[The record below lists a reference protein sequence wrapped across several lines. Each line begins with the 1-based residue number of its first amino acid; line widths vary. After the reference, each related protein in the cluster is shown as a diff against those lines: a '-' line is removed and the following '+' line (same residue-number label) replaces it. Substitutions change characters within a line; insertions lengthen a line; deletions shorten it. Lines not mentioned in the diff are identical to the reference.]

1 MPTVVLGVKAA
12 GTADRINAYA
22 LRLGIA
28 SVLTARITAR
38 EPFGAPDEKVD
49 LVVLDASALG
59 DNRRAALRRIAF
71 QLPTARILVC
81 ESGRA
86 GTLPV
91 PPLPIR
97 VQGVDYDGLAAL
109 AHLLLVF
116 CAIEAPADHP
126 RANALMPLLA
136 RRAANGGDHYASRA
150 AIPTQRCNTAEPAR
164 GRLTDREVQ
173 VVRLI
178 ADGRSNLQIA
188 RDLNLSSE
196 TVKTHVRRI
205 LRKLQADDRAH
216 AVANAFRAKLLT

>member
-22 LRLGIA
+22 MRLGIS
-28 SVLTARITAR
+28 SVLTARVTGR
-38 EPFGAPDEKVD
+38 EPFGAPDEGVD
-49 LVVLDASALG
+49 LVVLDATALG

-81 ESGRA
+81 ESGRP
-86 GTLPV
+86 GPIPV
-91 PPLPIR
+91 SPMPIR

-109 AHLLLVF
+109 ANLLLVF
-116 CAIEAPADHP
+116 CASEAPADHP
-126 RANALMPLLA
+126 RANGLTPLLA
-136 RRAANGGDHYASRA
+136 RRATNGGDHYASRA
-150 AIPTQRCNTAEPAR
+150 TIPTQRCNTTEP
-164 GRLTDREVQ
+164 GQSRLTDREVQ

-205 LRKLQADDRAH
+205 LRKLRADDRAH